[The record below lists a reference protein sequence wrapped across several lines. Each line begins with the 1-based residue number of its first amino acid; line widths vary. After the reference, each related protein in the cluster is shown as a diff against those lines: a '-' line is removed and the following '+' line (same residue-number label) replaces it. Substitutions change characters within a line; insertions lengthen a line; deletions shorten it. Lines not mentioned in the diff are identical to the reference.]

1 MIKGKTNNP
10 NGRPKGKPNRITA
23 DLREYLKQLLND
35 NLDQF
40 SKDFEQ
46 LEPKDRLII
55 MERLLGYILPKLSN
69 VAINEEPEGKPQ
81 KTKEDFLKA
90 IENARREKN
99 LQIKS

>member
-46 LEPKDRLII
+46 LEPKDRLIM

-69 VAINEEPEGKPQ
+69 VAINEEPEGKPL
-81 KTKEDFLKA
+81 KNKEDFFRA

-99 LQIKS
+99 

>member
-1 MIKGKTNNP
+1 MGKIKGKTNNP

-23 DLREYLKQLLND
+23 DLREYIKQLLSD

-55 MERLLGYILPKLSN
+55 MEKLLSYILPKLSN
-69 VAINEEPEGKPQ
+69 VAINEEPEISTQKPLQ
-81 KTKEDFLKA
+81 DFMTKIRRAKRED
-90 IENARREKN
+90 I
-99 LQIKS
+99 